1 MLHEAI
7 KFYNPTDKNFVG
19 KWDGEPYDV
28 PAKSIKYFEPAVA
41 QHFAKHLANEIL
53 TEQFENL
60 CKEHSSS
67 TKDLLKTCSNCKK
80 RNDKLLAFYSIP
92 EREELYKII
101 LPKDEPKVEPTT
113 TVKTELVAAPSGSPE
128 VE

>member
-28 PAKSIKYFEPAVA
+28 PAKSTKYFEPAVA
-41 QHFAKHLANEIL
+41 QNFAKHLANEIL
-53 TEQFENL
+53 TERFENL

-67 TKDLLKTCSNCKK
+67 TKDLLKTCPNCKT
-80 RNDKLLAFYSIP
+80 RNDKLLAFYSVP
-92 EREELYKII
+92 EREELYKLI
-101 LPKDEPKVEPTT
+101 LPKEEVVTKEV
-113 TVKTELVAAPSGSPE
+113 VTENPVAE
-128 VE
+128 